1 MQLNNSHG
9 LPTSDAAALCD
20 SKTTRNN
27 NTYNNDQTRNGKSV
41 GMALAA
47 ATCALLGGPT
57 AYAEGEPGTWR
68 IDTAVLYYGESDG
81 RVQAVEPVISATRY
95 FDNEKTFNAK
105 LVVDTLTGAS
115 PSGATPAGEALTY
128 TKPSGNG
135 SYAVEAGD
143 DALDPSFR
151 DTRVALSLA
160 WSSPIN
166 RDWNYSTAL
175 YGSNEYDYQ
184 SLGLSGTLSRYFN
197 LKNTQLNL
205 GVSASSDSVDPVG
218 GKPIAFSRQAVR
230 DTEGFSDS
238 FAASRGDSSDSKTL
252 FDFLIGVNQVINKR
266 TIMQFNYSISSSDG
280 YLTDPYKILSV
291 IDDSAGERYGA
302 NARDANGFPIFVY
315 ESRPDSRLKHAL
327 YWQTKYMLQSGDV
340 LDGSYRFMTD
350 DWGISSHTF
359 DVKYRWERGKSYWEP
374 HLRYYLQSEADFYQR
389 YLTLS
394 AYNAGLASI
403 EHASADYRLGEL
415 TATTVGLKYG
425 RKLSGD
431 NEMSLRLEYYLQTND
446 GDQGFGALTQQE
458 LYPDTT
464 AIMFTAGYSF

>member
-1 MQLNNSHG
+1 MQLNDSNGRLSQDAITPDKTPNS
-9 LPTSDAAALCD
+9 
-20 SKTTRNN
+20 R
-27 NTYNNDQTRNGKSV
+27 SV
-41 GMALAA
+41 GIALAA
-47 ATCALLGGPT
+47 ATCALLGGP
-57 AYAEGEPGTWR
+57 AAHAEGEPGTWR

-95 FDNEKTFNAK
+95 FENEKSFNAK

-135 SYAVEAGD
+135 SYTVEAGE

-160 WSSPIN
+160 WSAPIN
-166 RDWNYSTAL
+166 RDWTYSTAL

-184 SLGLSGTLSRYFN
+184 SLGLSGSVSRYFN

-205 GVSASSDSVDPVG
+205 GISASSDSMDPVG
-218 GKPIAFSRQAVR
+218 GKPLALSRQAVPG
-230 DTEGFSDS
+230 TEGFADA
-238 FAASRGDSSDSKTL
+238 FAASRGESSDSKTL
-252 FDFLIGVNQVINKR
+252 LDLLIGVNQVVNKR
-266 TIMQFNYSISSSDG
+266 TIMQFNYSVSSSDG

-291 IDDSAGERYGA
+291 IDDNAGERYGA
-302 NARDANGFPIFVY
+302 NALDTDSAPIFVY

-327 YWQTKYMLQSGDV
+327 YWQTKYMFQSGHV

-359 DVKYRWERGKSYWEP
+359 DVKYRWQREKSYWEP

-394 AYNAGLASI
+394 DYNAGLASM

-415 TATTVGLKYG
+415 TSTTVGLKYG
-425 RKLSGD
+425 RKLSDD
-431 NEMSLRLEYYLQTND
+431 NEMSLRLEYYLQSND
-446 GDQGFGALTQQE
+446 GNKGFGILAEQA

>member
-1 MQLNNSHG
+1 MQLINSVDAVATASS
-9 LPTSDAAALCD
+9 LQSD
-20 SKTTRNN
+20 KTR
-27 NTYNNDQTRNGKSV
+27 GKSV

-47 ATCALLGGPT
+47 ATCALLGGP
-57 AYAEGEPGTWR
+57 AAHAEGEPGTWR

-81 RVQAVEPVISATRY
+81 RVQAIEPVISATRY
-95 FDNEKTFNAK
+95 FGGDKTFNTK

-135 SYAVEAGD
+135 AYTIEAGD
-143 DALDPSFR
+143 DTLDPSFR

-166 RDWNYSTAL
+166 RDWTYSTAL

-184 SLGLSGTLSRYFN
+184 SFGLSGNVSRYFN
-197 LKNTQLNL
+197 LKNTQLNF
-205 GVSASSDSVDPVG
+205 GVSASSDSIDPVG
-218 GKPIAFSRQAVR
+218 GKPLALSRQAVPGM
-230 DTEGFSDS
+230 EGFDAAY
-238 FAASRGDSSDSKTL
+238 AASRGESDDSKTVL
-252 FDFLIGVNQVINKR
+252 DLLIGVTQVINKR
-266 TIMQFNYSISSSDG
+266 TIMQFNYSASSSDG

-291 IDDSAGERYGA
+291 IDDTAGERYGA
-302 NARDANGFPIFVY
+302 NALDGDGVPIFIY

-327 YWQTKYMLQSGDV
+327 YWQTKYMLQNGDV

-359 DVKYRWERGKSYWEP
+359 DLKYRWEREKSYWEP

-394 AYNAGLASI
+394 EYTTGLASM
-403 EHASADYRLGEL
+403 ENATADYRLGEL

-425 RKLSGD
+425 RRLSDD
-431 NEMSLRLEYYLQTND
+431 NEMSLRLEYYLQTNK
-446 GDQGFGALTQQE
+446 GDKGFGALAQQE

-464 AIMFTAGYSF
+464 ALLFTIGYSF

>member
-1 MQLNNSHG
+1 MQLNNANS
-9 LPTSDAAALCD
+9 LA
-20 SKTTRNN
+20 TRR
-27 NTYNNDQTRNGKSV
+27 TADPEKRDNGRSI

-57 AYAEGEPGTWR
+57 AHAEGEPGTWR

-95 FDNEKTFNAK
+95 FANEKTFNTK

-135 SYAVEAGD
+135 SYTVEAGE

-151 DTRVALSLA
+151 DTRVALSVA
-160 WSSPIN
+160 WNSPIN
-166 RDWNYSTAL
+166 REWTYSTSL

-184 SLGLSGTLSRYFN
+184 SLGLSGTVSRYFN
-197 LKNTQLNL
+197 LKNTQLTL
-205 GVSASSDSVDPVG
+205 GISASSDSIDPVG
-218 GKPIAFSRQAVR
+218 GKPVALSRQPLR
-230 DTEGFSDS
+230 DTDGFAEA
-238 FAASRGDSSDSKTL
+238 FAASRGESSDSKTL

-266 TIMQFNYSISSSDG
+266 TIMQFNYSVSSSDG

-291 IDDSAGERYGA
+291 IDDSAGERYGS
-302 NARDANGFPIFVY
+302 NARDTDGAPIFVY
-315 ESRPDSRLKHAL
+315 ESRPDSRLKQAF
-327 YWQTKYMLQSGDV
+327 YWQTKYMFQSGNV

-359 DVKYRWERGKSYWEP
+359 DVKYRWELENSYWEP
-374 HLRYYLQSEADFYQR
+374 HLRYYLQSEADFYRR
-389 YLTLS
+389 YLTAS
-394 AYNAGLASI
+394 EFDAGLAAI

-415 TATTVGLKYG
+415 TSTTIGLKYG

-446 GDQGFGALTQQE
+446 GDQGFGALAQQE